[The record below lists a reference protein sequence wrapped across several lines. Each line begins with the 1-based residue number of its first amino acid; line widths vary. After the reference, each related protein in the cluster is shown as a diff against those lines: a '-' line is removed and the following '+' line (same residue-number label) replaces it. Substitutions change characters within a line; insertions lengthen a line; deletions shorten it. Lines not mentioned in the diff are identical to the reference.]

1 MSRLPIFE
9 DKTYEGQSEVLPGD
23 YDNCTFVGCNLAGA
37 DLTARLFTDCS
48 FIDCDLTNA
57 KLHETARN
65 SKRVAYGKP
74 TLPEPIFR
82 KHPSMT
88 ATLIEP
94 SLSGRTCGR
103 PISVPLAIIVS
114 LLKRT
119 G

>member
-57 KLHETARN
+57 KLHETGGIQR
-65 SKRVAYGKP
+65 
-74 TLPEPIFR
+74 E
-82 KHPSMT
+82 
-88 ATLIEP
+88 
-94 SLSGRTCGR
+94 
-103 PISVPLAIIVS
+103 
-114 LLKRT
+114 
-119 G
+119 